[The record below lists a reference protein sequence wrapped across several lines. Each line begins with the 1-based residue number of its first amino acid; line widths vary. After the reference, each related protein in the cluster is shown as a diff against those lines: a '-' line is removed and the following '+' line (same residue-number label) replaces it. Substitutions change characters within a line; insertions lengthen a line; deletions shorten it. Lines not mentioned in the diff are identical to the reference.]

1 MDRNTER
8 HGCYLLLVL
17 ALVVPALSVEMTFL
31 YEDEGSGMTC
41 SYVYMMLMQT
51 ASPWL
56 FACSYYLDAQCL
68 VNRLFELKL

>member
-41 SYVYMMLMQT
+41 SYVHDV
-51 ASPWL
+51 
-56 FACSYYLDAQCL
+56 DANSITMAICM
-68 VNRLFELKL
+68 